1 MGRDRPQSAGWR
13 RSPGRSLSVRRSS
26 TSSRQSG
33 AGKSWF
39 LRAGLIARLSATRR
53 ISLVC
58 RSCARSR
65 RMDGVELDLLCP
77 CGYEIDEG
85 QETRCDAGGECVH
98 GRREYAMDAQAGS
111 RLRRLLRAHDSGGA
125 SRAGCVRDELQTHRL
140 FAIRM
145 DRVREP
151 HCSRELS
158 RSSIRS
164 REGSYSCSGAAD
176 VGGLLPPRR
185 HPRVRNRGLK
195 TPRVRSAPDAPLAL
209 RVVGAARRRS
219 VGKLAKPFR

>member
-53 ISLVC
+53 ISLLC

-65 RMDGVELDLLCP
+65 RMDGVVLDLLCP

-85 QETRCDAGGECVH
+85 QKTRCDAGGECVH

-111 RLRRLLRAHDSGGA
+111 RLRQLLRNISQRMIQEVPPELDACEMSCRRIDCSQYEWIVCENRIARANCLEAASGHARAPTAAPALPMSVDCCRPGA
-125 SRAGCVRDELQTHRL
+125 IPECATAV
-140 FAIRM
+140 
-145 DRVREP
+145 
-151 HCSRELS
+151 
-158 RSSIRS
+158 
-164 REGSYSCSGAAD
+164 
-176 VGGLLPPRR
+176 
-185 HPRVRNRGLK
+185 
-195 TPRVRSAPDAPLAL
+195 
-209 RVVGAARRRS
+209 
-219 VGKLAKPFR
+219 